1 MAFKDLLASPA
12 ALPSIPRVIALLLNE
27 LGRDE
32 PDLKKVSQL
41 VGTDPTLTMRLLQI
55 ANSAQYQLSTK
66 IGSVSEALALLG
78 TNQLRDTALAA
89 AVAGAFRNVPG
100 IDLRQFWRY
109 SLDVAKLSRLL
120 AGVVRLPQPIAFTA
134 GLIHAVGELVMCV
147 GLSSELRAL
156 DPDSPPLGL
165 KRAKAERKLLG
176 YCYADVGAAF
186 AQSWQFPQVIV
197 DALGHQHAPFENGVY
212 EPLAGVLHL
221 AAWRARANEAGL
233 SADEL
238 VDNFPDAVGLAL
250 AIDFDTT
257 LQQDAIDW
265 TSNQE
270 AVVLV

>member
-1 MAFKDLLASPA
+1 MEFKDLLASQA
-12 ALPSIPRVIALLLNE
+12 ALPSIPRVIALLLSE
-27 LGRDE
+27 LGKDE

-55 ANSAQYQLSTK
+55 ANSAQFQLSKK

-78 TNQLRDTALAA
+78 TNQLRDTAMAA

-109 SLDVAKLSRLL
+109 SLDVAKLSRML

-147 GLSSELRAL
+147 GLTNELRAI
-156 DPDSPPLGL
+156 DPDAPPLGL

-186 AQSWQFPQVIV
+186 AQSWQFPQAIV
-197 DALGHQHAPFENGVY
+197 DALGHQHAPFESGVY

-233 SADEL
+233 SAQEL

-250 AIDFDTT
+250 AIDFDTA

>member
-1 MAFKDLLASPA
+1 MEFKDLLASQE
-12 ALPSIPRVIALLLNE
+12 ALPSIPRVIALLLSE
-27 LGRDE
+27 LSRDE
-32 PDLKKVSQL
+32 PDLRKVSQL
-41 VGTDPTLTMRLLQI
+41 VSTDPTLTMRLLQI
-55 ANSAQYQLSTK
+55 ANSAQYQLSKK

-78 TNQLRDTALAA
+78 TDQLRDIALAA
-89 AVAGAFRNVPG
+89 AVTGAFRNVPG
-100 IDLRQFWRY
+100 VDLRQFWRY

-120 AGVVRLPQPIAFTA
+120 AGMVRLPQSLAFTA

-147 GLSSELRAL
+147 GMPGELVTLAQ
-156 DPDSPPLGL
+156 DAPPLSL

-186 AQSWQFPQVIV
+186 AQSWQFPQAIV

-221 AAWRARANEAGL
+221 AAWRARANEAGM
-233 SADEL
+233 SAQEL

-250 AIDFDTT
+250 AIDFDMA

-265 TSNQE
+265 TSSHE
-270 AVVLV
+270 AIVLV

>member
-1 MAFKDLLASPA
+1 MEFKDLLASQA

-78 TNQLRDTALAA
+78 TNQLRDIAMAA

-109 SLDVAKLSRLL
+109 SLDVAKLSRML

-147 GLSSELRAL
+147 GLTSELRAIE
-156 DPDSPPLGL
+156 PDAPPLGL

-186 AQSWQFPQVIV
+186 AQSWHFPQAIV
-197 DALGHQHAPFENGVY
+197 DALGHQHAPFESGVY
-212 EPLAGVLHL
+212 EPLAGVVHL

-233 SADEL
+233 SQEEL

-250 AIDFDTT
+250 AIDFDTA